1 MQMKL
6 SKHNSEIQKGARNFK
21 GRFLRYAIFCA
32 ICILPAYLWGVVSGY
47 KHLFPTRQLFLL
59 QNRLVSSGSLLSGT
73 YLMHYVAQTKPR
85 NTLFEAIQTQSDI
98 VMIGDSLTQDGLWSE
113 MFPAVKIA
121 NRGIGGDRTID
132 VLNRMGPI
140 LATKSK
146 KAFILLGLND
156 FAYGVSVDQVF
167 SNYIKIVQAL
177 QKNGM
182 TVYIQS
188 TLECSRATCGTQ
200 DDMVKALNLK
210 LQAYAKV
217 NKIVFIDLNKVFAP
231 KNTGL
236 LSKYTYDGS
245 HLTGGGYAQ
254 WGALISPF
262 IKQ

>member
-1 MQMKL
+1 MKL
-6 SKHNSEIQKGARNFK
+6 IKYNLSIQKGARNFK
-21 GRFLRYAIFCA
+21 GRLFRYVIFYV
-32 ICILPAYLWGVVSGY
+32 ICTLSAYFWGVVSGY

-73 YLMHYVAQTKPR
+73 YLMRYVAQTKPS
-85 NTLFEAIQTQSDI
+85 NSLFEAIQTQSDI
-98 VMIGDSLTQDGLWSE
+98 VMVGDSLTQDGLWSE

-167 SNYIKIVQAL
+167 SNYIKIIQAL
-177 QKNGM
+177 QKNRM

-200 DDMVKALNLK
+200 DDMVRALNLK
-210 LQAYAKV
+210 LQAYAKE
-217 NKIVFIDLNKVFAP
+217 NKIVYIDLNKVLAP

-236 LSKYTYDGS
+236 LPIYTYDGS
-245 HLTGGGYAQ
+245 HLSGRGYAQ
-254 WGALISPF
+254 WGALINRL
-262 IKQ
+262 INQ